1 METYTSIQTSL
12 TTVVIVGLFFIG
24 LGYLNSKKIIDKKN
38 YIVGDRSENTFSLTA
53 SLTASALGAW
63 ILFGP
68 ASAATWGGIGAVIGY
83 ALGTAAPM
91 LFLYNFGPKI
101 RKEFPKGL
109 TLTEF
114 IKKRFGI
121 GILKICLFLILFY
134 LTIFLIAEVTAIASL
149 LNFISQV
156 PLWITAG
163 VTLIICLLYILRGG
177 FKLSIITDKYQFSF
191 IILIILASV
200 FLILSNID
208 LPSYELIKKN
218 SPNLIDKNY
227 LPNYTAGLTFFIA
240 VAATN
245 LFHQGNWQRV
255 FSAKNNSI
263 LKSSLIYSSIIIF
276 FIVFW
281 MGYSGLISYSLNTKV
296 IPDLAFFDLIL
307 NNKNSLI
314 IIGIL
319 ILAMSLTLSTID
331 TLINAISSLIIV
343 DGNQINKSLSGKE
356 IKSKANL
363 IILLLSIL
371 VFILASKGY
380 SILYLFLLADLLC
393 CAAVITIFYG
403 FFNKKVNSKLAASS
417 IIYALVFG
425 LLFFP
430 STNFQSSILVGNLI
444 SKDLFNSFITGN
456 LLFIS
461 FAISIVVPLIM
472 IFAYSFVIR
481 LNKRLLQPK

>member
-1 METYTSIQTSL
+1 MENIYLSIQSSL
-12 TTVVIVGLFFIG
+12 TVITTVGLFFIA
-24 LGYLNSKKIIDKKN
+24 LGYFNYQKSSNYKN
-38 YIVGDRSENTFSLTA
+38 YIVGNRNENIFSLTA

-68 ASAATWGGIGAVIGY
+68 PSASTWGGLGAVIGY
-83 ALGTAAPM
+83 SLGTAAPM
-91 LFLYNFGPKI
+91 FFLYNFGPKI
-101 RKEFPKGL
+101 REEFPNGL
-109 TLTEF
+109 TLTDF

-121 GILKICLFLILFY
+121 NILKLCLFLILFY

-163 VTLIICLLYILRGG
+163 ITLIICLLYILRGG

-191 IILIILASV
+191 IILIILASI
-200 FLILSNID
+200 FAILGNLD
-208 LPSYELIKKN
+208 LSSYKLIKNK
-218 SPNLIDKNY
+218 SPLLVDKNY
-227 LPNYTAGLTFFIA
+227 LSNYTAGLTFFIA

-255 FSAKNNSI
+255 FSAKNNLI
-263 LKSSLIYSSIIIF
+263 LRSSLIYSSIIIF

-281 MGYSGLISYSLNTKV
+281 MGYSGLISYSLNSEV
-296 IPDLAFFDLIL
+296 IPDLAFFELIL
-307 NNKNSLI
+307 MNKSPI
-314 IIGIL
+314 IVIGIL
-319 ILAMSLTLSTID
+319 VLAMSLTLSTID

-343 DGNQINKSLSGKE
+343 DGNQINKSIAGKDV
-356 IKSKANL
+356 KSKANL
-363 IILLLSIL
+363 IILILSIL

-403 FFNKKVNSKLAASS
+403 FFNKKINSKLAYLS
-417 IIYALVFG
+417 IILGLISG

-430 STNFQSSILVGNLI
+430 SPDFQSSILVGNLL
-444 SKDLFNSFITGN
+444 SNDLFSSLIIGN

-461 FAISIVVPLIM
+461 FIISIIIPLLI
-472 IFAYSFVIR
+472 ISIYSLRNSF
-481 LNKRLLQPK
+481 K

>member
-24 LGYLNSKKIIDKKN
+24 LGYLNSKKITDNKS
-38 YIVGDRSENTFSLTA
+38 YIVGDRRENTFSLTA

-101 RKEFPKGL
+101 RKEFPRGL

-149 LNFISQV
+149 LKFISQV

-177 FKLSIITDKYQFSF
+177 FKLSIITDKYQFTF
-191 IILIILASV
+191 IVLIILAS
-200 FLILSNID
+200 LLIILSNLD
-208 LPSYELIKKN
+208 LSSFEIIKKN

-281 MGYSGLISYSLNTKV
+281 MGYSGLLSYSLNPKV

-307 NNKNSLI
+307 NKKNSLI
-314 IIGIL
+314 VIGIL

-343 DGNQINKSLSGKE
+343 NGNQINKNLNGK
-356 IKSKANL
+356 KVKDQANIL
-363 IILLLSIL
+363 ILLLSVL
-371 VFILASKGY
+371 VFIFASKGY

-403 FFNKKVNSKLAASS
+403 FFNKKINLKLAAYS
-417 IIYALVFG
+417 IICGLISG

-430 STNFQSSILVGNLI
+430 SQNFQTSILVGNLI
-444 SKDLFNSFITGN
+444 SIENFSILIKTN

-461 FAISIVVPLIM
+461 FAISLIVPFLI
-472 IFAYSFVIR
+472 IFTYSLRNSF
-481 LNKRLLQPK
+481 K

>member
-12 TTVVIVGLFFIG
+12 TTVVIVGLLFIG
-24 LGYLNSKKIIDKKN
+24 LGYLNSKKITDNKS
-38 YIVGDRSENTFSLTA
+38 YIVGDRNEDIFSLTA

-109 TLTEF
+109 SLTEF

-177 FKLSIITDKYQFSF
+177 FTLSIITDKYQFAF
-191 IILIILASV
+191 IVLIILAS
-200 FLILSNID
+200 LLIILSNID
-208 LPSYELIKKN
+208 LSSFEIIKKN

-255 FSAKNNSI
+255 FSAKNSSI

-281 MGYSGLISYSLNTKV
+281 MGYSGLLSYSLNSKV

-307 NNKNSLI
+307 KEKNSLI
-314 IIGIL
+314 VIGIL

-343 DGNQINKSLSGKE
+343 NGNQINKNLSGKK
-356 IKSKANL
+356 IKDRANI
-363 IILLLSIL
+363 IILLLSVL
-371 VFILASKGY
+371 VFVLASKGY

-403 FFNKKVNSKLAASS
+403 FFNKKINSKLAAYS
-417 IIYALVFG
+417 IICGLISG

-430 STNFQSSILVGNLI
+430 SQNFQSSILVGNLI
-444 SKDLFNSFITGN
+444 SIENFSILIKTN

-461 FAISIVVPLIM
+461 FAISLILPFLI
-472 IFAYSFVIR
+472 IFIYSLRSSF
-481 LNKRLLQPK
+481 K

>member
-1 METYTSIQTSL
+1 MEKTYASIQTSL
-12 TTVVIVGLFFIG
+12 TVTVLVGLFFIA
-24 LGYLNSKKIIDKKN
+24 LGYINNKKISNNKN
-38 YIVGDRSENTFSLTA
+38 YIVGDRNENTFSLTA

-101 RKEFPKGL
+101 RKEFPNGL

-114 IKKRFGI
+114 IKKRFGV
-121 GILKICLFLILFY
+121 GILKISLFLILFY

-156 PLWITAG
+156 PLWITSG
-163 VTLIICLLYILRGG
+163 ITLIICLLYILRGG
-177 FKLSIITDKYQFSF
+177 FKLSIITDKYQFIF
-191 IILIILASV
+191 IMLIILASI
-200 FLILSNID
+200 FIILGSID
-208 LPSYELIKKN
+208 LSSYELIKKN

-263 LKSSLIYSSIIIF
+263 LKSSLVYSSVIIF

-281 MGYSGLISYSLNTKV
+281 MGYSGLISYSLNSKV
-296 IPDLAFFDLIL
+296 VPDLAFFDLIL
-307 NNKNSLI
+307 SNKSSII

-319 ILAMSLTLSTID
+319 ILAISLTLSTID

-343 DGNQINKSLSGKE
+343 NGDQINNLLAGKNV
-356 IKSKANL
+356 KGKTNL
-363 IILLLSIL
+363 IILLLSVL

-380 SILYLFLLADLLC
+380 SILYLFLLADLFC

-403 FFNKKVNSKLAASS
+403 FFNKEINSKLATAS
-417 IIYALVFG
+417 IISGLVLG

-430 STNFQSSILVGNLI
+430 SQNFQSSILVGNLI
-444 SKDLFNSFITGN
+444 SIDSFSIFIKTN

-461 FAISIVVPLIM
+461 FAISLIVPFLMILI
-472 IFAYSFVIR
+472 YSLRNSF
-481 LNKRLLQPK
+481 K

>member
-1 METYTSIQTSL
+1 MKTYLSTEITFI
-12 TTVVIVGLFFIG
+12 VILVVGLFFII
-24 LGYLNSKKIIDKKN
+24 LGYLNSKKIPDNRN
-38 YIVGDRSENTFSLTA
+38 YIVGNRDEKIFSLTA

-68 ASAATWGGIGAVIGY
+68 ASAATWGGTGAVIGY

-101 RKEFPKGL
+101 RKEFPNGL

-114 IKKRFGI
+114 IKKRFGVE
-121 GILKICLFLILFY
+121 ILKISLFLILFY

-191 IILIILASV
+191 IILIILGSV
-200 FLILSNID
+200 FLILGNID
-208 LPSYELIKKN
+208 SSSYELIKKN

-263 LKSSLIYSSIIIF
+263 LKSSLVYSSIIIF

-281 MGYSGLISYSLNTKV
+281 MGYSGLISHSLNSKV

-307 NNKNSLI
+307 NERSSI
-314 IIGIL
+314 IVIGIL

-343 DGNQINKSLSGKE
+343 NGDQINKSLGGKE

-363 IILLLSIL
+363 IILLLSVL
-371 VFILASKGY
+371 VFVLASKGY

-393 CAAVITIFYG
+393 CAAVITIFFG
-403 FFNKKVNSKLAASS
+403 FFNKKINSKLAAFS
-417 IIYALVFG
+417 IFCGLIFG

-430 STNFQSSILVGNLI
+430 SMDFQSSILVGNLI
-444 SKDLFNSFITGN
+444 SKDLFNSLIAEN

-461 FAISIVVPLIM
+461 FAISIVIPLIM
-472 IFAYSFVIR
+472 ISIYSLRNSF
-481 LNKRLLQPK
+481 K

>member
-24 LGYLNSKKIIDKKN
+24 LGYLNSKKITDNKS
-38 YIVGDRSENTFSLTA
+38 YIVGDRRENTFSLTA

-101 RKEFPKGL
+101 RKEFPRGL

-149 LNFISQV
+149 LKFISQV

-177 FKLSIITDKYQFSF
+177 FKLSIITDKYQFTF
-191 IILIILASV
+191 IVLIILAS
-200 FLILSNID
+200 LLIILSNID
-208 LPSYELIKKN
+208 LSSFEIIKKN

-281 MGYSGLISYSLNTKV
+281 MGYSGLLSYSLNSKV

-307 NNKNSLI
+307 NKKNSLI
-314 IIGIL
+314 VIGIL

-343 DGNQINKSLSGKE
+343 NGNQINKNLSGK
-356 IKSKANL
+356 KVKDQANI
-363 IILLLSIL
+363 IILLLSVL

-403 FFNKKVNSKLAASS
+403 FFNKKINSKLATYS
-417 IIYALVFG
+417 IICGLISG

-430 STNFQSSILVGNLI
+430 SQDFQSSILVGNLI
-444 SKDLFNSFITGN
+444 SIENFSILIKTN

-461 FAISIVVPLIM
+461 FFISLIVPFLM
-472 IFAYSFVIR
+472 IFTYSLRSSF
-481 LNKRLLQPK
+481 K

>member
-1 METYTSIQTSL
+1 METVYISIQTSL
-12 TTVVIVGLFFIG
+12 TVTVVVGLFFIV
-24 LGYLNSKKIIDKKN
+24 LGYLNTKKISNNKN
-38 YIVGDRSENTFSLTA
+38 YIVGDRDENTFSLTA

-91 LFLYNFGPKI
+91 FFLYNFGPKI

-114 IKKRFGI
+114 IMKRFGI
-121 GILKICLFLILFY
+121 VILKICLFLILFY
-134 LTIFLIAEVTAIASL
+134 MTIFLIAEVTAIAFL
-149 LNFISQV
+149 LNFISKV
-156 PLWITAG
+156 PLWITSAI
-163 VTLIICLLYILRGG
+163 TLVICLLYILRGG
-177 FKLSIITDKYQFSF
+177 FKLSIITDKYQFIFIIIIILLSIF
-191 IILIILASV
+191 IILEK
-200 FLILSNID
+200 ID
-208 LPSYELIKKN
+208 IPSLEIIKKN
-218 SPNLIDKNY
+218 SPLLIDNNY

-263 LKSSLIYSSIIIF
+263 LKSSLILSSVIIF

-281 MGYSGLISYSLNTKV
+281 MGYSGIIAISLNPQV
-296 IPDLAFFDLIL
+296 RPDLSFFDLL
-307 NNKNSLI
+307 FGNKNSFIVISVLV
-314 IIGIL
+314 
-319 ILAMSLTLSTID
+319 LALSLTLSTID
-331 TLINAISSLIIV
+331 TLINAISSLLIV
-343 DGNQINKSLSGKE
+343 NGKQVHKSLKGKK
-356 IKSKANL
+356 IKNRTQT
-363 IILLLSIL
+363 IILLLSLI
-371 VFILASKGY
+371 VFFFASKGY

-403 FFNKKVNSKLAASS
+403 FFNNKINTKIATLS
-417 IIYALVFG
+417 IFSGLILG

-430 STNFQSSILVGNLI
+430 SQDFQSSILVGNLI
-444 SKDLFNSFITGN
+444 SIDIFGSFIKMN

-461 FAISIVVPLIM
+461 FLVSLLVPFSIISI
-472 IFAYSFVIR
+472 YSLRNSF
-481 LNKRLLQPK
+481 K

>member
-12 TTVVIVGLFFIG
+12 TTIVIVGLFFIG
-24 LGYLNSKKIIDKKN
+24 LGYLNSKKITDNKS
-38 YIVGDRSENTFSLTA
+38 YIVGDRGENTFSLTA

-101 RKEFPKGL
+101 RKEFPRGL

-149 LNFISQV
+149 LNFISKV

-177 FKLSIITDKYQFSF
+177 FKLSIITDKYQFTF
-191 IILIILASV
+191 IVLIILAS
-200 FLILSNID
+200 LLIILSNID
-208 LPSYELIKKN
+208 LPSFEIIKKN

-227 LPNYTAGLTFFIA
+227 LTNYTAGLTFFIA

-255 FSAKNNSI
+255 FSAKNNTI

-281 MGYSGLISYSLNTKV
+281 MGYSGLLSYSLNPKV
-296 IPDLAFFDLIL
+296 ISDLAFFDLIL
-307 NNKNSLI
+307 NKKKSLI
-314 IIGIL
+314 VIGIL

-343 DGNQINKSLSGKE
+343 NGNQINKDLSGK
-356 IKSKANL
+356 KVKDKANI
-363 IILLLSIL
+363 IILLLSVL
-371 VFILASKGY
+371 VFILASKGF

-403 FFNKKVNSKLAASS
+403 FFNKKINSKLAAYS
-417 IIYALVFG
+417 IICGLISG

-430 STNFQSSILVGNLI
+430 SQNFQSSILVGNLI
-444 SKDLFNSFITGN
+444 SIENFSILIKTN

-461 FAISIVVPLIM
+461 FTISLIVPFLI
-472 IFAYSFVIR
+472 IFTYSLRNSF
-481 LNKRLLQPK
+481 K

>member
-12 TTVVIVGLFFIG
+12 TTVAIVGLFFIG
-24 LGYLNSKKIIDKKN
+24 LGYLNSKKITDNKK

-114 IKKRFGI
+114 IKKRFGV

-177 FKLSIITDKYQFSF
+177 FTLSIITDKYQFTF
-191 IILIILASV
+191 IVLIILTS
-200 FLILSNID
+200 LLIILSNID
-208 LPSYELIKKN
+208 LSSFEIIKKN

-281 MGYSGLISYSLNTKV
+281 MGYSGLLSYSLNPKV

-307 NNKNSLI
+307 NEKNSLI
-314 IIGIL
+314 IIGVL

-343 DGNQINKSLSGKE
+343 NGNQINKNLSGK
-356 IKSKANL
+356 KVKDQANI
-363 IILLLSIL
+363 IILLLSVL

-403 FFNKKVNSKLAASS
+403 FFNKKINSKLAAYS
-417 IIYALVFG
+417 IICGLISG

-430 STNFQSSILVGNLI
+430 SQNFQSSILVGNLI
-444 SKDLFNSFITGN
+444 SIENFSILIKTN

-461 FAISIVVPLIM
+461 FAVSLIVPFLM
-472 IFAYSFVIR
+472 ILTYSLRNSF
-481 LNKRLLQPK
+481 K